1 MSKNIMT
8 ESKNSELLGQ
18 TLRRAGLISF
28 SQIQVALSDQEYNQ
42 NLLIGEILAL
52 RGWIEQQ
59 TADFFAD
66 EWQPLTDR
74 LEKYPLGYYLV
85 KSGLLTGEQA
95 YLILEEQKQLWIKFG
110 SIAIIKGLI
119 TQDTLNFFLDSIF
132 PGVSSDPPAMGAKS
146 TQQEPEKTEPDSP
159 ATEEIDYDDIPWI
172 D

>member
-1 MSKNIMT
+1 MA

-18 TLRRAGLISF
+18 KLRKAGLVSC
-28 SQIQVALSDQEYNQ
+28 SQIQVALKDQEYNQ

-59 TADFFAD
+59 TVDFFAD
-66 EWQPLTDR
+66 EWQPLINQ

-85 KSGLLTGEQA
+85 KSGLLTGEQT

-132 PGVSSDPPAMGAKS
+132 PGASSQSPAMGAKS
-146 TQQEPEKTEPDSP
+146 TQQEKEETKPGNP